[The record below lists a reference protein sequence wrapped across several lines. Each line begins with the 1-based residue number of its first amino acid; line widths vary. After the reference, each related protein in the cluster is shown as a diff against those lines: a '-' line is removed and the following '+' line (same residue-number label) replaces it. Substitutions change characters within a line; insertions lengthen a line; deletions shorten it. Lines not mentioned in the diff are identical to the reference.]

1 VSVVAIARMA
11 GVAKPLVQYH
21 YAFKDRLWD
30 IAVEEIHINNASS
43 TPQAINNF

>member
-1 VSVVAIARMA
+1 MSIVAIARMA
-11 GVAKPLVQYH
+11 GVTKPLVQYH
-21 YAFKDRLWD
+21 YASKDRLRE